1 MDRNKIQAKMETTV
15 EEKHYLPPKIGVNS
29 VVLEGN
35 IALQSPE
42 IHINANDWEADEQ
55 VIPDTGDIY
64 LPI

>member
-1 MDRNKIQAKMETTV
+1 METIMD
-15 EEKHYLPPKIGVNS
+15 KQYIPPKIGVNP

-42 IHINANDWEADEQ
+42 LHINANDWGNDEM
-55 VIPDTGDIY
+55 VAPDTGDIY